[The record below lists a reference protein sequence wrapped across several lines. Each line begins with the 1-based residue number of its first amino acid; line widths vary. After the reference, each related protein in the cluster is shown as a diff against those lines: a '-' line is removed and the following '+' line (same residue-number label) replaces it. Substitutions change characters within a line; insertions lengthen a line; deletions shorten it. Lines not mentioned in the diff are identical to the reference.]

1 MTALRILLLIAACA
15 APVSAVAQ
23 DARAGDFKVED
34 VPMLA
39 NVPVA
44 QLKPRTVAF
53 AEYVKD
59 KLSDPSTGLIPFDD
73 WARERPLQR
82 RFLSLF
88 PEFSEPSFKDGGKRK
103 LSIYVAEAR
112 FRLSKPSVDL
122 ARYANI
128 AFIERLDPAVKH
140 QKITAAQAM
149 PNKEAELTYSLPL
162 NRKWCED
169 SKALCLQS
177 RYKFEGRIPSGILLV
192 NKLRDENKKPIPDY
206 IEFQSELRLLAPQQP
221 ELAEIRSLTGIDT
234 PVVGAIEQ
242 SSFWANQVIQ
252 FGKLLAVVQQHP
264 TDRNA
269 SIASVYLVLAVRND
283 ILNKQKEYGNAP
295 VLRNMVPAQLLMGN
309 SSFNTGD
316 SISAGLPKYARG
328 RIKAMAE
335 IIEKE

>member
-1 MTALRILLLIAACA
+1 MTPIRVALLIAVCA
-15 APVSAVAQ
+15 ASPAVAQ
-23 DARAGDFKVED
+23 DFRVED

-82 RFLSLF
+82 KFLSLF
-88 PEFSEPSFKDGGKRK
+88 PEFDEPSLKDGSKRK

-112 FRLSKPSVDL
+112 FRLGKPTIDL
-122 ARYANI
+122 ARYANV
-128 AFIERLDPAVKH
+128 AFLERLDGAVKH
-140 QKITAAQAM
+140 RAIKAADAM
-149 PNKEAELTYSLPL
+149 PNKETELAYSLPPG
-162 NRKWCED
+162 RKWCED
-169 SKALCLQS
+169 PQAICIQS
-177 RYKFEGRIPSGILLV
+177 RYRFEGRIPAGILLV
-192 NKLRDENKKPIPDY
+192 NKIRDESKKPIPDY
-206 IEFQSELRLLAPQQP
+206 IEFQSEIRLLSPQQP
-221 ELAEIRSLTGIDT
+221 EIADIRSLTGIDS
-234 PVVGAIEQ
+234 PVTGVLEQ
-242 SSFWANQVIQ
+242 STFWANQVIQ
-252 FGKLLAVVQQHP
+252 FGRLVAVVQQHP
-264 TDRNA
+264 SDAKA
-269 SIASVYLVLAVRND
+269 SVATVYLVLAVRND

-328 RIKAMAE
+328 RIKALAE

>member
-1 MTALRILLLIAACA
+1 MTPIRVALLIAVCA
-15 APVSAVAQ
+15 ASPAVAQ
-23 DARAGDFKVED
+23 DFRVED

-82 RFLSLF
+82 KFLSLF
-88 PEFSEPSFKDGGKRK
+88 PEFTEPSFKDGGKRK

-112 FRLSKPSVDL
+112 FRIGKPAVDL

-140 QKITAAQAM
+140 RAITAANAV
-149 PNKEAELTYSLPL
+149 PNTEDLAYSLPPG
-162 NRKWCED
+162 RKWCED
-169 SKALCLQS
+169 PKAICIQS
-177 RYKFEGRIPSGILLV
+177 RYKFEGRIPAGILLV
-192 NKLRDENKKPIPDY
+192 NKIRDESKKPIPDY
-206 IEFQSELRLLAPQQP
+206 IEFQSEIRLLAPQAP
-221 ELAEIRSLTGIDT
+221 EVADIRTLTGIDS
-234 PVVGAIEQ
+234 PVTGVLEQ
-242 SSFWANQVIQ
+242 STFWANQVIQ
-252 FGKLLAVVQQHP
+252 FGRLVAVVQQHP
-264 TDRNA
+264 SDAKA
-269 SIASVYLVLAVRND
+269 SVATVYLVLAVRND

-328 RIKAMAE
+328 RIKALAE
-335 IIEKE
+335 IIERE